1 MKAILTIIGNDKPG
15 IVYRVSELLYKYNM
29 NILDFNQT
37 IMEKNFVGIINVDL
51 TNSNESFEKIK
62 DDLTKLGEE
71 IGLELR
77 LQNEDLFDKM
87 ARI

>member
-15 IVYRVSELLYKYNM
+15 IVYKVSELLYKFNM

-37 IMEKNFVGIINVDL
+37 IMEKNFVGFMNVDL
-51 TNSNESFEKIK
+51 TNANESFETIK
-62 DDLTKLGEE
+62 DELTKLGEE

>member
-37 IMEKNFVGIINVDL
+37 RMEKNFVGIINVDL
-51 TNSNESFEKIK
+51 TNANESFEKIK

>member
-15 IVYRVSELLYKYNM
+15 IVYRVSELLYKYNV

-37 IMEKNFVGIINVDL
+37 IMEKNFVGIMNVDL
-51 TNSNESFEKIK
+51 TNANEVFEIIK
-62 DDLTKLGEE
+62 ENITKLGEE

>member
-1 MKAILTIIGNDKPG
+1 
-15 IVYRVSELLYKYNM
+15 
-29 NILDFNQT
+29 
-37 IMEKNFVGIINVDL
+37 MEKNFVGIINVDME
-51 TNSNESFEKIK
+51 NANESFEKIK
-62 DDLTKLGEE
+62 EEMTNLGKE

>member
-15 IVYRVSELLYKYNM
+15 IVYKVSELLYKYNM

>member
-15 IVYRVSELLYKYNM
+15 IVYKVSELLYKFNV

-37 IMEKNFVGIINVDL
+37 IMEKNFVGIMNVDL
-51 TNSNESFEKIK
+51 TDTNESFELIK
-62 DDLTKLGEE
+62 DGLTKLGEE

>member
-15 IVYRVSELLYKYNM
+15 IVYKVSELLYKFNI

-37 IMEKNFVGIINVDL
+37 IMEKNFVGIINVDME
-51 TNSNESFEKIK
+51 NANESFEGIK
-62 DDLTKLGEE
+62 EEMTNLGKE

>member
-1 MKAILTIIGNDKPG
+1 
-15 IVYRVSELLYKYNM
+15 
-29 NILDFNQT
+29 
-37 IMEKNFVGIINVDL
+37 MEKNFVGIINVDL
-51 TNSNESFEKIK
+51 TNANESFEKIK